1 MTGVKAAVRL
11 KLCFASRRGAPRR
24 VSLMQRHAP
33 CECHTSKRLPYRVV
47 ADPPRPRSSLRA
59 AFCSLRA
66 HVRVAHHLHRPPLT
80 TRAASP
86 RAATPRAR
94 YPKNQSVESNKTRNL
109 AQAPT
114 RGQVAATTAPISEY
128 EPYMHSTNPRV
139 GERARARTEEKP
151 EEVGEV
157 ARHRS
162 T

>member
-1 MTGVKAAVRL
+1 M
-11 KLCFASRRGAPRR
+11 
-24 VSLMQRHAP
+24 
-33 CECHTSKRLPYRVV
+33 
-47 ADPPRPRSSLRA
+47 RA

-66 HVRVAHHLHRPPLT
+66 HVRVAHHLHRPPPT

-128 EPYMHSTNPRV
+128 EPYMHSTNPNPNPNPSFRV
-139 GERARARTEEKP
+139 CGIHVQLTSMKSRIVECCRFQFQSNRVQSRSFESSTLECSRGHSNRLRLRTFI
-151 EEVGEV
+151 
-157 ARHRS
+157 RS
-162 T
+162 LRTFEQEFENSSK